1 MRSLAQVQLTESSVV
16 ERVKPNLAKSMKAGH
31 CTASVLFLVS
41 RSVQLLDWLSDDERA
56 QGFEQAAAQH
66 AFPAAASH
74 DHQAGLD
81 LVL

>member
-1 MRSLAQVQLTESSVV
+1 MRSLAQVQLTESGVV

-56 QGFEQAAAQH
+56 
-66 AFPAAASH
+66 
-74 DHQAGLD
+74 
-81 LVL
+81 